1 MWYHIVYNFLY
12 LIYGFW
18 CLMDV
23 MLMSITAIS
32 AIWVLSCLI
41 IPEQRK
47 ISKTVTQWQV
57 LWNIEADLE
66 IVKCPRLVFDVNASK
81 CEIKTKASLSPLT
94 KLWNWKLEMASS
106 ILLAL
111 TLGWLSQAY
120 RAMVVGQGLGNKIIL
135 GWMIAL
141 DQTIIFGQ

>member
-1 MWYHIVYNFLY
+1 MKVRTESNRCSGTLSIKVCFEEPRRNRLFCINGNIVVASVRFTINLNQ
-12 LIYGFW
+12 
-18 CLMDV
+18 C
-23 MLMSITAIS
+23 
-32 AIWVLSCLI
+32 
-41 IPEQRK
+41 Q
-47 ISKTVTQWQV
+47 TQWQV